1 MLLHRILILWGT
13 IIAAGLWLSACST
26 VDSVKS
32 DRKVDYRTAQT
43 LPPLEIPPDLNSVSS
58 SGGTTIPG
66 VRAGGGN
73 AATTYSAEEQI
84 QGLPPG
90 AGGQVASRSDVL
102 PSVTNA
108 RIERAGS
115 QRWLVVKGDPDQLW
129 GQIRNFFLGNGLVLV
144 VDNPQTGVMET
155 EWAENYADVG
165 NAWQKFQAK
174 YLGGLFTTGTRD
186 KFRVRLER
194 GYEPGTSEIYLTH
207 RRMEET
213 MKNPDNDAYS
223 NKEFK
228 WVSKPADP
236 NLEAE
241 MLRLLMLH
249 LGIEEEKAKKLAVES
264 KTPVADRAKLSQTE
278 GGAYA
283 LTVQDEFSR
292 AWQRVGLSLD
302 RIGFTVEDRNRS
314 DGIYYV
320 RLVNDKQEKKRGFFS
335 RMFRNKE
342 SQRAEQ
348 YQVKLEAEGSQSIV
362 TVNNKNGEPE
372 KSDTSKKIL
381 SMLHEQLK

>member
-1 MLLHRILILWGT
+1 
-13 IIAAGLWLSACST
+13 
-26 VDSVKS
+26 
-32 DRKVDYRTAQT
+32 
-43 LPPLEIPPDLNSVSS
+43 
-58 SGGTTIPG
+58 
-66 VRAGGGN
+66 
-73 AATTYSAEEQI
+73 
-84 QGLPPG
+84 
-90 AGGQVASRSDVL
+90 
-102 PSVTNA
+102 
-108 RIERAGS
+108 
-115 QRWLVVKGDPDQLW
+115 
-129 GQIRNFFLGNGLVLV
+129 
-144 VDNPQTGVMET
+144 
-155 EWAENYADVG
+155 
-165 NAWQKFQAK
+165 
-174 YLGGLFTTGTRD
+174 
-186 KFRVRLER
+186 
-194 GYEPGTSEIYLTH
+194 
-207 RRMEET
+207 
-213 MKNPDNDAYS
+213 
-223 NKEFK
+223 
-228 WVSKPADP
+228 
-236 NLEAE
+236 